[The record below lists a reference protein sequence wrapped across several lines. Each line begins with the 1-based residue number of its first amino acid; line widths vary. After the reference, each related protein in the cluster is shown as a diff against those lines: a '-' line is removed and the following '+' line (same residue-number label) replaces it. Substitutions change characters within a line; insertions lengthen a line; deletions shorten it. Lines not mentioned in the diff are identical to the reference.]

1 VAWALRVSR
10 SAMQQCKERLVQLIQ
25 EFMGTDILIEVLR
38 VPGWKNSLNASRE
51 RLACRYERRN

>member
-1 VAWALRVSR
+1 
-10 SAMQQCKERLVQLIQ
+10 MQQCKERLVQLIQ